1 MATLRAVIDPTYI
14 DNVLERIDLPDYIG
28 EQIVLVART
37 GVHVGLCP
45 FHSEKSPSFMVYADH
60 YHCFGCG
67 VHGNAIQFAMGHRG
81 LSFQEA
87 VATLA
92 AYAGLPFP
100 EDNQGKPSHQGGD
113 PLAETLSKACA
124 LYQTLLLGES
134 GQSAL
139 AELTGRG
146 VDEDTIMRFGIGY
159 APEAWG
165 TLTDNKQ
172 FKRPHLLT
180 TGLAVERRAKKGCYD
195 FFRNRLM
202 FPVREARGQVIGFG
216 GRRIGQEGPK
226 YLNSPETPLYAKGNV
241 LFGLPQAR
249 AAIRQ
254 QQSVIVCEG
263 FFDVVIP
270 AQHGLENIVSTCG
283 TALTEGQIE
292 LLLSLTDKI
301 VLCFD
306 GDAAGAKATWRAAE
320 LLTGMVSDH
329 HEIHLCRLPEGHDPD
344 SLVRA
349 QGVEAFRQCI
359 AASPT
364 LTTYLVNTIT
374 RGARVPESRARALT
388 MVADLWRRFTAP
400 ALATFF
406 RQYACEALQLTGEQ
420 FDALSGPVQV
430 LSPPHL
436 RPCPCC
442 GHAPLIESSQDQH
455 RVLCSTCALSTAPSP
470 ATDICISAW
479 NRRTRAAHRPVLS

>member
-1 MATLRAVIDPTYI
+1 MATLRAVIDQTYI
-14 DNVLERIDLPDYIG
+14 DNLLEHIDLPDYIG
-28 EQIVLVART
+28 EQMVLVARA
-37 GVHVGLCP
+37 GVHDGLCP
-45 FHSEKSPSFMVYADH
+45 FHSEKSPSFKVYADH

-67 VHGNAIQFAMGHRG
+67 AHGNAIQFAMAHRG

-87 VATLA
+87 VTTLA
-92 AYAGLPFP
+92 SHAGLPAP
-100 EDNQGKPSHQGGD
+100 ENKPSTPTNQVGD
-113 PLAETLSKACA
+113 PMVDTLSKACA

-146 VDEDTIMRFGIGY
+146 VDEDTIMRFGIGF

-165 TLTDNKQ
+165 TLTDDKR
-172 FKRPHLLT
+172 FKRTHLLS
-180 TGLAVERRAKKGCYD
+180 TGLAVERRGKKGCYD

-202 FPVREARGQVIGFG
+202 FPVRDVRGQVIGFG
-216 GRRIGQEGPK
+216 GRRIGADGPK

-270 AQHGLENIVSTCG
+270 AQHGLEHIVSTCG

-292 LLLSLTDKI
+292 LLLSLADKI

-306 GDAAGAKATWRAAE
+306 GDAAGSKATWRAAE

-329 HEIHLCRLPEGHDPD
+329 HEVRLCRLPEGHDPD

-349 QGVEAFRQCI
+349 QGVDAFRQCI
-359 AASPT
+359 DASPT
-364 LTTYLVNTIT
+364 LTTYLVSTIT
-374 RGARVPESRARALT
+374 RGARVPEARARALT
-388 MVADLWRRFTAP
+388 MVAELWRRFTAP

-406 RQYACEALQLTGEQ
+406 RQYACEALQLTSEQ
-420 FDALSGPVQV
+420 FDALSGPAQV

-442 GHAPLIESSQDQH
+442 GHAPVIESVQDKHQV
-455 RVLCSTCALSTAPSP
+455 RCTICALTTAPSP
-470 ATDICISAW
+470 ITDTCISAW
-479 NRRTRAAHRPVLS
+479 NRRTRAVHRPVLS